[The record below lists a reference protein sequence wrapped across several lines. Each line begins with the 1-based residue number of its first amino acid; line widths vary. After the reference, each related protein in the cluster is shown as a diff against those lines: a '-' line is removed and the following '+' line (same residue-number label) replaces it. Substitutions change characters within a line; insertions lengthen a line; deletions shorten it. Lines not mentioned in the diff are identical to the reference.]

1 MSDALPATSPP
12 SSAPEP
18 AAPEPAAPQP
28 SAPGPLAPKRPSLSA
43 RFAAWFA
50 RLGRSLVHGIGPGAI
65 LDKELR
71 IQGRRVGAYWI
82 RFGYGV
88 IMALFVGLTLANVFT
103 SALQSDGPASLSSI
117 EQLQKSGPIVLV
129 ALAWMQFIGVSF
141 ASAIFTSPLICEERR
156 AGTLGTL
163 LTTPLTAWQIVVGK
177 ACGALVQLLILG
189 LMGLPVLLAVR
200 VFGGISAE
208 LVVYT
213 VAILAGATIGNCAL
227 GILASTLAPRQS
239 AAIASAILYTLIW
252 YLGPP
257 LLGLAISS
265 AGFTAPWT
273 QLMMFSPGA
282 GMAGLMARLEGQDI
296 FGPTPLPFWA
306 MSFLCSF
313 AVALVAFLIATLRL
327 RVLMRQVG
335 AGRESRPRTRGK
347 QSPDPSNTP
356 ADAATNSPLD
366 NTPPDLDPAALA
378 PMTPRERRL
387 AQRRAKRRARVSELA
402 HARAGSRTVGDQPI
416 LWRELRQPMSTR
428 RWLTWLGALSMAAI
442 IGYAFWISGDGESV
456 AAVISMLGLVAS
468 VMIVCGT
475 AGGALGQERESR
487 SWETLLTTP
496 ISPGQIILGKLA
508 GVLMRLRLIWLMV
521 FATILIA
528 IVGSQMR
535 VALLLHMALLLATM
549 SFFVASVGLFF
560 GTVTRRSSVAIIAS
574 MASVLGIWLVM
585 PVAGMMCA
593 GLVFRGDDTM
603 LSIVAISNPFAWAGV
618 AMGGARSSVHWDT
631 DYTLFGFGDLTTF
644 QFTLALL
651 LYCGIYAG
659 AGALLLTAARNA
671 LAKATLRSGSLSD
684 SAVGPGNVIA
694 G

>member
-12 SSAPEP
+12 PSAPE
-18 AAPEPAAPQP
+18 P
-28 SAPGPLAPKRPSLSA
+28 SAPGPIAPKRPSLSA

-71 IQGRRVGAYWI
+71 IQGRRVGAYWV

-88 IMALFVGLTLANVFT
+88 VMALFVGLTLANVFT
-103 SALQSDGPASLSSI
+103 SAIQSGGPASLSSI

-306 MSFLCSF
+306 MSFLCSL
-313 AVALVAFLIATLRL
+313 AVSLVAFLIATLRL

-347 QSPDPSNTP
+347 PSPDSSNAPT
-356 ADAATNSPLD
+356 DAATNSPLD
-366 NTPPDLDPAALA
+366 DTPPDLDPAALA

-428 RWLTWLGALSMAAI
+428 RWLTWLGALSIAAI

-456 AAVISMLGLVAS
+456 AAVISMLGLIAS

-475 AGGALGQERESR
+475 AGAALGQERESR

-496 ISPGQIILGKLA
+496 ISPGQILLGKLA
-508 GVLMRLRLIWLMV
+508 GVLVRLRLIWLMV
-521 FATILIA
+521 LATILIA

-535 VALLLHMALLLATM
+535 VAFILHMAILLLSM
-549 SFFVASVGLFF
+549 SFFVASLGLFF
-560 GTVTRRSSVAIIAS
+560 GTVTRRSMVAIIAS

-585 PVAGMMCA
+585 PVAGLMCA
-593 GLVFRGDDTM
+593 GLAMRGSDKTQS
-603 LSIVAISNPFAWAGV
+603 LVAITNPFAWAGV
-618 AMGGARSSVHWDT
+618 AMSGARSSVHWT
-631 DYTLFGFGDLTTF
+631 TTYTLFDFGDLNAIE
-644 QFTLALL
+644 FTIALL
-651 LYCGIYAG
+651 LYCGTYAG
-659 AGALLLTAARNA
+659 FGAILLTAARNA